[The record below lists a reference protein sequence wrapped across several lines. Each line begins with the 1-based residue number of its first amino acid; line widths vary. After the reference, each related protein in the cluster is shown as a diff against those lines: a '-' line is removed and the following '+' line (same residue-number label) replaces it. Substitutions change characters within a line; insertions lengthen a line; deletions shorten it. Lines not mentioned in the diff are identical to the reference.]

1 MRRGKRRACE
11 CVADAA
17 DHPRGVRGE
26 RLLQGFAVLFQMQQH
41 RARGGERERMAH
53 ERPGEKRHRR
63 FGKRI
68 VTEAPRPAVERVQKF
83 RASRD
88 RADGEAAADDFA
100 VGRDVRA
107 HAEMRL
113 RAAGMAAEAG
123 DDLVENQRDAM
134 PRRERAKL
142 VQKLARLKSGP
153 PALHRLDEHRRDF
166 VRVRCDFFQRTGVA
180 VVEDDRVRERFGR
193 NARRDRRGAVARD
206 FSPEHLVGDAVVALR
221 KINHLRATRHR
232 ARDAQR
238 AGHRLGTGVAK
249 RRALGAGQ
257 LTEQRGDFARERRCG
272 ADLHAARK
280 LLADRPDDKLRLM
293 PEHRGTETERHVDP
307 FVAVD
312 VPELCARRAIDDDRI
327 DHLLPRLL
335 EARDRARIGKMRAVF
350 LRVCF

>member
-11 CVADAA
+11 CVADGA
-17 DHPRGVRGE
+17 DHPRSVRGE
-26 RLLQGFAVLFQMQQH
+26 RLLQCFAVLFQMQQH

-68 VTEAPRPAVERVQKF
+68 VAEAPRPAVERVQKF
-83 RASRD
+83 RASRN
-88 RADGEAAADDFA
+88 RADRQTAADDFA

-113 RAAGMAAEAG
+113 RTAGMTAEAG
-123 DDLVENQRDAM
+123 DDLVENQRDVM

-142 VQKLARLKSGP
+142 VQKFARLKSGS
-153 PALHRLDEHRRDF
+153 ATLHRLDEHRRDF
-166 VRVRCDFFQRTGVA
+166 VRVRCDFFQRPRVA
-180 VVEDDRVRERFGR
+180 VVEDDRVGERFR
-193 NARRDRRGAVARD
+193 LDARRDWRGVVAGD
-206 FSPEHLVGDAVVALR
+206 FSPEHFVADAVVALR
-221 KINHLRATRHR
+221 KINDLRATRHR

-238 AGHRLGTGVAK
+238 AGHSLGSGVAK

-257 LTEQRGDFARERRCG
+257 FAEQSRDLARKRRCG

-293 PEHRGTETERHVDP
+293 PEHRGAETERHVGP

-312 VPELCARRAIDDDRI
+312 VPELCARRAINDDRI

-335 EARDRARIGKMRAVF
+335 EARDRARIGKVRAVF
-350 LRVCF
+350 LRVRL